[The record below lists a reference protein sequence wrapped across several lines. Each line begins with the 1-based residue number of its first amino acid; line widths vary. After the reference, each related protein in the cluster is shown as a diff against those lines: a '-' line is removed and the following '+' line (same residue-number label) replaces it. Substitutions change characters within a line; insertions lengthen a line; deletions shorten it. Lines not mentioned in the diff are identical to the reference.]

1 MTVERRDLEARL
13 AELRRTVVDPRAGLF
28 GPGSELWAIQRES
41 LVFLGAGRAALLQLA
56 HPFVGQAI
64 EEHSETIAAPH
75 VRFVRTFE
83 RVFAMVFGDVDE
95 AFAAARKTWGVHR
108 AVRGTLPGAVGAF
121 PAGTAYHA
129 NAEGALEWVHAT
141 LWDTS
146 VRVHELV
153 LGPIE
158 RARKE
163 RYYAETKRFAAL
175 FGLEPAALPATWG
188 DFERYVD
195 GMLASDAITFG
206 PAASRVA
213 AWLLRPPSRALVP
226 LFRAYGAL
234 TARLLPP
241 RLRAQLGLPFGPA
254 ERALIAASL
263 PVLRVGYRA
272 LPDAVRTLPAYRAG
286 VRRVAGEARAPAL
299 DRAYGHLE
307 RLAIEHVRRRPRPA
321 P

>member
-1 MTVERRDLEARL
+1 MSVDRRELEARL
-13 AELRRTVVDPRAGLF
+13 SELRRAIADPRAGLF
-28 GPGSELWAIQRES
+28 GPRSEVWAIQRES

-64 EEHSETIAAPH
+64 EEHSETTTAPH
-75 VRFVRTFE
+75 ARFVRTFE
-83 RVFAMVFGDVDE
+83 RVFAMVFGDLEE

-108 AVRGTLPGAVGAF
+108 VVRGAIPTAVGAF
-121 PAGTAYHA
+121 AAGTPYEA
-129 NAEGALEWVHAT
+129 NAERALEWVHAT

-163 RYYAETKRFAAL
+163 RYYQETKRFAAL
-175 FGLEPAALPATWG
+175 FGLEPDALPRTWG
-188 DFERYVD
+188 DFQAYVD
-195 GMLASDAITFG
+195 AMPDSEAITFG

-213 AWLLRPPSRALVP
+213 GWLLRPPTPALAP
-226 LFRAYGAL
+226 LWRAYGAI

-241 RLRAQLGLPFGPA
+241 RLRAQLGLPFGTA
-254 ERALIAASL
+254 ERALVAASL
-263 PVLRVGYRA
+263 PLIRVAYRG
-272 LPDAVRTLPAYRAG
+272 LPDSVRTLPAYRAG
-286 VRRVAGEARAPAL
+286 MRRVAGEARVPAL

-307 RLAIEHVRRRPRPA
+307 RLAIDMVRRRPRSPA
-321 P
+321 